1 MVRLAGRV
9 VHIVLLGAA
18 KPFWTLTGSN
28 GRPECNNYIKSAYI
42 AHLEEGDVYELA
54 VRGALIED
62 GSGQQPVEADFAVD
76 GGRIAAIGTVGAARA
91 EINADGLVAAPGFV
105 DAHTHDDMEL
115 HSHPDN
121 APKLRQ
127 GVTTVICGSCGF
139 SAFPHVPGQR
149 SPDFLSVDG
158 CWRTYR
164 EYQQVVAGHGIGT
177 NFAAFVGHNTVQS
190 LLLGIDSTEPS
201 AQTLSLVRDDIR
213 RAMDDGALGVST
225 GLIYRPGRHTST
237 AALTLIVGAVA
248 DYGGLHSTHMR
259 DESDGLLEAIA
270 EVASISQE
278 TGVALQISH
287 LKVIGEQNWGSLGTA
302 LDQIDRFRAEGIDI
316 GFDVYP
322 YTAGSGPLA
331 TYFPPDDIDVARAR
345 LVQIIRCVEY
355 PHFEGRRLPDI
366 AREEGTS
373 LRDLTRRL
381 VTAPNAGETLCNI
394 FEIHEDDMLEALSHP
409 AAMVGSDGIPQQAGV
424 PHPRLQ
430 GTFPRVLGYYTRDM
444 AVLSQSAAIKKMTS
458 VPAARYGLRDR
469 GLLRP
474 GFAADVVVFDPAT
487 IADCGTYT
495 SRADPNGIRH
505 VLVNGQ
511 QALLDG
517 ELTGVR
523 AGQILRRDS

>member
-1 MVRLAGRV
+1 MYDLA
-9 VHIVLLGAA
+9 I
-18 KPFWTLTGSN
+18 
-28 GRPECNNYIKSAYI
+28 
-42 AHLEEGDVYELA
+42 
-54 VRGALIED
+54 RGALIED
-62 GSGQQPVEADFAVD
+62 GSGRQSVVADIAVD
-76 GGRIAAIGTVGAARA
+76 GGHIAATGTVGAARA
-91 EINADGLVAAPGFV
+91 EIDAEGMVAAPGFV

-121 APKLRQ
+121 PSKLRQ

-139 SAFPHVPGQR
+139 SAFPHMPGQR

-158 CWRTYR
+158 RWRTYR
-164 EYQQVVAGHGIGT
+164 EYQEVVTGHGIGT
-177 NFAAFVGHNTVQS
+177 NAAAFVGHNTVQC

-201 AQTLSLVRDDIR
+201 ARALSRVCDNIR

-225 GLIYRPGRHTST
+225 GLIYRPGRNTST
-237 AALTLIVGAVA
+237 AALSRIVATVA
-248 DYGGLHSTHMR
+248 DYGGMHSTHVR
-259 DESDGLLEAIA
+259 DESDGLLDAIA
-270 EVASISQE
+270 EVASVSRE
-278 TGVALQISH
+278 TGAALQISH
-287 LKVIGEQNWGSLGTA
+287 LKVIGERNWGSLGAA

-322 YTAGSGPLA
+322 YTAGSGPLM

-345 LVQIIRCVEY
+345 LVQIIRCDDY

-366 AREEGTS
+366 AREEGIS
-373 LRDLTRRL
+373 LRDLTRQL

-430 GTFPRVLGYYTRDM
+430 GTFPRVLGYYTRDR

-458 VPAARYGLRDR
+458 VPATRYGLRDR

-474 GFAADVVVFDPAT
+474 GFAADVVVFDPTT

-511 QALLDG
+511 QVLSDG

>member
-1 MVRLAGRV
+1 MYDLA
-9 VHIVLLGAA
+9 I
-18 KPFWTLTGSN
+18 
-28 GRPECNNYIKSAYI
+28 
-42 AHLEEGDVYELA
+42 
-54 VRGALIED
+54 RGALIED
-62 GSGQQPVEADFAVD
+62 GSGRQSVVADIAVD
-76 GGRIAAIGTVGAARA
+76 GGHIAATGTVGAARA
-91 EINADGLVAAPGFV
+91 EIDAEGMVAAPGFV

-121 APKLRQ
+121 SSKLRQ
-127 GVTTVICGSCGF
+127 GVTTVVCGSCGF
-139 SAFPHVPGQR
+139 SAFPHMPGQR

-158 CWRTYR
+158 RWRTYR
-164 EYQQVVAGHGIGT
+164 EYQEVVTGHGIGT
-177 NFAAFVGHNTVQS
+177 NAAAFVGHNTVQR

-201 AQTLSLVRDDIR
+201 ARALSRVCDNIR
-213 RAMDDGALGVST
+213 RAMDDGALGIST
-225 GLIYRPGRHTST
+225 GLIYRPGRNTST
-237 AALTLIVGAVA
+237 EALSRIVATVA
-248 DYGGLHSTHMR
+248 DYGGMHSTHVR
-259 DESDGLLEAIA
+259 DESDGLLDAIA
-270 EVASISQE
+270 EVASVSRE
-278 TGVALQISH
+278 TGAALQISH
-287 LKVIGEQNWGSLGTA
+287 LKVIGERNWGSLGAA
-302 LDQIDRFRAEGIDI
+302 LDEIDRFRAEGIDI

-322 YTAGSGPLA
+322 YIAGSGPLA

-345 LVQIIRCVEY
+345 LVQIIRCDDY

-366 AREEGTS
+366 AREEGIS

-409 AAMVGSDGIPQQAGV
+409 VAMVGSDGIPQQEGV

-430 GTFPRVLGYYTRDM
+430 GTFPRVLGYYTRDR

-458 VPAARYGLRDR
+458 VPTTRYGLRDR

-474 GFAADVVVFDPAT
+474 GFAADVVVFDPTT

>member
-1 MVRLAGRV
+1 MYDLA
-9 VHIVLLGAA
+9 I
-18 KPFWTLTGSN
+18 
-28 GRPECNNYIKSAYI
+28 
-42 AHLEEGDVYELA
+42 
-54 VRGALIED
+54 RGALIED
-62 GSGQQPVEADFAVD
+62 GSGRQSVVGDIAVD
-76 GGRIAAIGTVGAARA
+76 GGHIAATGTVGAARA
-91 EINADGLVAAPGFV
+91 EIDADGMVAAPGFV

-121 APKLRQ
+121 PSKLRQ

-139 SAFPHVPGQR
+139 SAFPHMPGQR

-158 CWRTYR
+158 RWRNYR
-164 EYQQVVAGHGIGT
+164 EYQEVVTGHGIGT
-177 NFAAFVGHNTVQS
+177 NAAAFVGHNTVQR

-201 AQTLSLVRDDIR
+201 GRALLLVCDDIR

-225 GLIYRPGRHTST
+225 GLIYRPGRNTST
-237 AALTLIVGAVA
+237 AALSRIVATVA
-248 DYGGLHSTHMR
+248 DYGGIHSTHVR
-259 DESDGLLEAIA
+259 DESDGLLDAIA
-270 EVASISQE
+270 EVASVSRE
-278 TGVALQISH
+278 TGAALQISH
-287 LKVIGEQNWGSLGTA
+287 LKVIGERNWGSLGAA
-302 LDQIDRFRAEGIDI
+302 LYQVDRFRSEGIDI
-316 GFDVYP
+316 GFDMYP
-322 YTAGSGPLA
+322 YTAGSGPLV

-345 LVQIIRCVEY
+345 LVQIIRCDDY

-366 AREEGTS
+366 AREEGIS
-373 LRDLTRRL
+373 LRDLTQRL

-409 AAMVGSDGIPQQAGV
+409 VAMVGSDGIPQQEGV

-430 GTFPRVLGYYTRDM
+430 GTFPRVLGYYTRDRG
-444 AVLSQSAAIKKMTS
+444 VLSQSAAIKKMTS
-458 VPAARYGLRDR
+458 VPATRYGLRDR

-474 GFAADVVVFDPAT
+474 GFAADVVVFDPTT

>member
-1 MVRLAGRV
+1 MYDLA
-9 VHIVLLGAA
+9 I
-18 KPFWTLTGSN
+18 
-28 GRPECNNYIKSAYI
+28 
-42 AHLEEGDVYELA
+42 
-54 VRGALIED
+54 RGALIED
-62 GSGQQPVEADFAVD
+62 GSGRQSVVADIAVD
-76 GGRIAAIGTVGAARA
+76 GGHIAATGTVGAARA
-91 EINADGLVAAPGFV
+91 EIDAEGMVAAPGFV

-121 APKLRQ
+121 SSKLRQ

-139 SAFPHVPGQR
+139 SAFPHMPGQR

-158 CWRTYR
+158 RWRTYR
-164 EYQQVVAGHGIGT
+164 EYQEVVTGHGIGT
-177 NFAAFVGHNTVQS
+177 NAAAFVGHNTVQR

-201 AQTLSLVRDDIR
+201 ARALSRVCDNIR
-213 RAMDDGALGVST
+213 RAMDDGALGIST
-225 GLIYRPGRHTST
+225 GLIYRPGRNTST
-237 AALTLIVGAVA
+237 EALSRIVATVA
-248 DYGGLHSTHMR
+248 DYGGMHSTHVR
-259 DESDGLLEAIA
+259 DESDGLLDAIA
-270 EVASISQE
+270 EVASVSRE
-278 TGVALQISH
+278 TGAALQISH
-287 LKVIGEQNWGSLGTA
+287 LKVIGERNWGSLGAA
-302 LDQIDRFRAEGIDI
+302 LDEIDRFRAEGIDI

-322 YTAGSGPLA
+322 YIAGSGPLA

-345 LVQIIRCVEY
+345 LVQIIRCDDY

-366 AREEGTS
+366 AREEGIS

-409 AAMVGSDGIPQQAGV
+409 VAMVGSDGIPQQEGV

-430 GTFPRVLGYYTRDM
+430 GTFPRVLGYYTRDR

-458 VPAARYGLRDR
+458 VPATRYGLRDR

-474 GFAADVVVFDPAT
+474 GFAADVVVFDPTT

>member
-1 MVRLAGRV
+1 MYDLA
-9 VHIVLLGAA
+9 I
-18 KPFWTLTGSN
+18 
-28 GRPECNNYIKSAYI
+28 
-42 AHLEEGDVYELA
+42 
-54 VRGALIED
+54 RGALIED
-62 GSGQQPVEADFAVD
+62 GSGRQSVVADIAVD
-76 GGRIAAIGTVGAARA
+76 GGHIAATGTVGAARA
-91 EINADGLVAAPGFV
+91 EIDAEGMVAAPGFV

-121 APKLRQ
+121 PSKLRQ
-127 GVTTVICGSCGF
+127 GVTTVVCGSCGF
-139 SAFPHVPGQR
+139 SAFPHMPGQR

-158 CWRTYR
+158 RWRTYR
-164 EYQQVVAGHGIGT
+164 EYQEVVTGHGIGT
-177 NFAAFVGHNTVQS
+177 NAAAFVGHNTVQR

-201 AQTLSLVRDDIR
+201 ARALSRVCDNIR
-213 RAMDDGALGVST
+213 RAMDDGALGIST
-225 GLIYRPGRHTST
+225 GLIYRPGRNTST
-237 AALTLIVGAVA
+237 AALSRIVATVA
-248 DYGGLHSTHMR
+248 DYGGMHSTHVR
-259 DESDGLLEAIA
+259 DESDGLLDAIA
-270 EVASISQE
+270 EVASVSRE

-287 LKVIGEQNWGSLGTA
+287 LKVIGERNWGSLGAA
-302 LDQIDRFRAEGIDI
+302 LDEIDRFRAEGIDI

-322 YTAGSGPLA
+322 YTAGSGPLV

-345 LVQIIRCVEY
+345 LVQIIRCDDY

-366 AREEGTS
+366 AREEGIS

-409 AAMVGSDGIPQQAGV
+409 VAMVGSDGIPQQEGV

-430 GTFPRVLGYYTRDM
+430 GTFPRVLGYYTRDR

-458 VPAARYGLRDR
+458 VPTTRYGLRDR

-474 GFAADVVVFDPAT
+474 GFAADVVVFDPTT